1 MVPKRTLGYEE
12 WSEGYVAPYLKTGDD
27 VLTGA
32 LYPEDLR
39 DFLSPIPWALR
50 RALEKLR
57 G

>member
-39 DFLSPIPWALR
+39 DFLSPVPWALR
-50 RALEKLR
+50 
-57 G
+57 